1 MNKQSFVRGLL
12 HGVPIFLGYLAVSFS
27 FGIFAVASG
36 LSVLETVLISMWNL
50 TSAGQLAGVPII
62 VGGGSLFELALGQ
75 LVINLRYALM
85 SVSLSQKFDGGVR
98 LCDRFLIAFANT
110 DEVFAVSSSQPEA
123 VSKSYMYGLILPPY
137 VGWTAGTALGA
148 LAGSILPAMVMS
160 ALSVAIYGMFVAI
173 VVPAMRGHK
182 ATALCV
188 LFAIALSCLF
198 YYVPIL
204 NTVSSGFVVIICAV
218 SASALFAFIAPIP
231 KQEDKA

>member
-1 MNKQSFVRGLL
+1 MF
-12 HGVPIFLGYLAVSFS
+12 
-27 FGIFAVASG
+27 
-36 LSVLETVLISMWNL
+36 NL

-62 VGGGSLFELALGQ
+62 AGGGSLFELALGQ

-110 DEVFAVSSSQPEA
+110 DEVFAVSSSQSGA
-123 VSKSYMYGLILPPY
+123 VSKSYMYGLIIPPY
-137 VGWTAGTALGA
+137 LGWTVGTALGA
-148 LAGSILPAMVMS
+148 LAGSILPSMVMS

-188 LFAIALSCLF
+188 LFAVALSCLF
-198 YYVPIL
+198 YYTPVL
-204 NTVSSGFVVIICAV
+204 NTVSGGFVVIICAV
-218 SASALFAFIAPIP
+218 AASALFALLAPIP
-231 KQEDKA
+231 TEEDKI